1 MILAPMS
8 DAPAN
13 PRIALLVDSLNARA
27 RRSRHPEFLARGLA
41 SRGWTAEVVPVT
53 AGLLGRVPRDVA
65 GPAPTAGNVSASA
78 ASGASGALAAASPAS
93 GEPAAV
99 PTRERVESADVLVAY
114 DAASPAAWLAARLA
128 RTYDRP
134 MAIVEPAWF
143 SMRAWHERLRVRAGL
158 LVWGRLVRSRVR
170 LAVGVDPV
178 ALERLAQYGYRSDE
192 THFIPS
198 AADTDL
204 FRPGV
209 TSRLAARLH
218 LSGRFVLYVG
228 HLEEGRGVETLV
240 QAFARSVGQRGDW
253 SLVLVG
259 SGSLHARIEALA
271 NRLGV
276 WANVR
281 ILPVPALDDLAGL
294 FSAATL
300 FAAPAEDDRVRG
312 RNLTQAI
319 AAGLPVVA
327 SDLPRMRVRV
337 EHDRNGL
344 LVPPG
349 DAAALAA
356 ALTQAAID
364 PNLRQRWRGESRRIA
379 VERFSIPVMAARFD
393 ELLRGLL

>member
-1 MILAPMS
+1 MS
-8 DAPAN
+8 DAHAN

-53 AGLLGRVPRDVA
+53 AGLLAREPRDGGGSDAPLGDARVETVVGRLDA
-65 GPAPTAGNVSASA
+65 G
-78 ASGASGALAAASPAS
+78 
-93 GEPAAV
+93 V
-99 PTRERVESADVLVAY
+99 PPPPVPSRERVATADVLVAY

-134 MAIVEPAWF
+134 LAIVEPAWF
-143 SMRAWHERLRVRAGL
+143 SLRAWHERLRVRAGL
-158 LVWGRLVRSRVR
+158 LVWGRLVRSRTR

-192 THFIPS
+192 THFVPS

-259 SGSLHARIEALA
+259 SGSLRSRIEALA

-276 WANVR
+276 WASVVV
-281 ILPVPALDDLAGL
+281 LPVPPLDDLAGL

-319 AAGLPVVA
+319 AAGLPVIA

-349 DAAALAA
+349 DVPALAA

>member
-1 MILAPMS
+1 MILVPPMS
-8 DAPAN
+8 DAHAN

-27 RRSRHPEFLARGLA
+27 RRSRHPEFLARGLS

-53 AGLLGRVPRDVA
+53 AGLLGRVPRDVGTAA
-65 GPAPTAGNVSASA
+65 GPSLMRDTSVDTVVGRLDAGAP
-78 ASGASGALAAASPAS
+78 PQ
-93 GEPAAV
+93 V
-99 PTRERVESADVLVAY
+99 PSRERVETADVLVAY

-134 MAIVEPAWF
+134 LVIVEPAWF
-143 SMRAWHERLRVRAGL
+143 SLRAWHERLRVRAGL
-158 LVWGRLVRSRVR
+158 LVWGRLVRSRTR
-170 LAVGVDPV
+170 LAIGVDPV
-178 ALERLAQYGYRSDE
+178 ALERLAEYGYRSDE
-192 THFIPS
+192 THFVPS

-228 HLEEGRGVETLV
+228 HLEEGRGVETLI

-253 SLVLVG
+253 NLVLVG
-259 SGSLHARIEALA
+259 SGSLRSRIEALA

-276 WANVR
+276 WASVH
-281 ILPVPALDDLAGL
+281 ILPVPTLDDLAGL

-319 AAGLPVVA
+319 AAGLPVIA

-349 DAAALAA
+349 DVAALAA